1 MKRKL
6 KNLFSSSNLKRYLS
20 VFLCAL
26 ILVFGCQ
33 LFLPLEAEALAV
45 IDDVVLLGIVLLV
58 GLGVTFSTVDAAQNM
73 STSWLNQ
80 MSTDDKDILNKAA
93 IAQHPIETGLFQ
105 LTANEWHRL
114 YQSFCSSFPQ
124 YANLGH
130 QTLNFSSEVQQQIM
144 LAGLYSYLVAGNV
157 LELGELP
164 VGVDVD
170 VTFQTSSSTIMRYV
184 GLETLRNNYTVD
196 QYITQDNSYQYL
208 ISSVPAL
215 DLVFV
220 NTFFDYSN
228 YTTYPGLNLYTVGD
242 VDINGNITKYYDTS
256 VSTQFHVLN
265 QTPMYFKG
273 EHVNL
278 DSNQYGR
285 YVLTTATYGNIAS
298 YLVTSGVLSRE
309 SPLINCDDWS
319 WQKGAIDGLLLGKD
333 VFDVGL
339 DIEHAPAIDGFPS
352 QVGDASDVDSYP
364 DSIPLNIPTDITD
377 ETIGDLT
384 ADRVRDTTNT
394 DVNPGDETGKDNT
407 PPKIPHTTIPEILFK
422 DKFPFCLPW
431 DIYNLFVVFE
441 DEAEAPRF
449 EIPFKDEKLGI
460 DETYVIDFSQFD
472 NIAAI
477 IRFFIGAGF
486 VLALIM
492 ISRKLTGSE

>member
-1 MKRKL
+1 MKRNL
-6 KNLFSSSNLKRYLS
+6 KKLFSSSNLNRFLS
-20 VFLCAL
+20 LFLCCL
-26 ILVFGCQ
+26 LLVFGCQ
-33 LFLPLEAEALAV
+33 LLTPLEADALA
-45 IDDVVLLGIVLLV
+45 LTTGAIVLGAAL
-58 GLGVTFSTVDAAQNM
+58 LAAFGVTFATSEAARNM
-73 STSWLNQ
+73 STTWLNS
-80 MSTDDKDILNKAA
+80 MTDDLKEKMIYYGVSVGG
-93 IAQHPIETGLFQ
+93 IVEIEK
-105 LTANEWHRL
+105 
-114 YQSFCSSFPQ
+114 QSFFNILQSFNVAFPQ

-130 QTLNFSSEVQQQIM
+130 QTLTFSADVQQQIM
-144 LAGLYSYLVAGNV
+144 SSGLHSYLTSGNV

-196 QYITQDNSYQYL
+196 QYISQNNFNQYL

-220 NTFFDYSN
+220 NTFSDYTN

-242 VDINGNITKYYDTS
+242 VDINGNITTHYDTA
-256 VSTQFHVLN
+256 VSTQFNVL
-265 QTPMYFKG
+265 QQSPIYFKG
-273 EHVNL
+273 EHVNF
-278 DSNQYGR
+278 DQNQYGR
-285 YVLTTATYGNIAS
+285 DVLTTATYGNIAS
-298 YLVTSGVLSRE
+298 YLVTSGVLTKE

-333 VFDVGL
+333 VFDVGF
-339 DIEHAPAIDGFPS
+339 DIEHSPAIDGFPS

-384 ADRVRDTTNT
+384 ADKVRDTDKTNT
-394 DVNPGDETGKDNT
+394 DTDDPSGTETGNDKT